1 MVINT
6 LSDSGDPMLI
16 FAAELQQ
23 TIFEENIADNMS
35 KAVTDYTESLQRV
48 IGRDEKL
55 NESNQ
60 VELGK
65 KLFEIVDR
73 QVKISKEENKSLG
86 RNTGHV
92 IPNFFRVQKDGTRF
106 YR

>member
-1 MVINT
+1 
-6 LSDSGDPMLI
+6 
-16 FAAELQQ
+16 
-23 TIFEENIADNMS
+23 MS

-73 QVKISKEENKSLG
+73 QVKISKERETNLWG
-86 RNTGHV
+86 ATQDML
-92 IPNFFRVQKDGTRF
+92 IPNFFRVQKDGTRVL
-106 YR
+106 